1 MLYQFNNITGTQLRG
16 DTLPPALGIGIRI
29 LWSMIILA
37 AGYYAVVAYFAF
49 KQEKRLTADRLI
61 PRWRNKLLFLLASA
75 VVLIALN
82 VLFSTIYSNQ
92 YFWHKL
98 ELLFLAMLVICT
110 AATDR
115 RYHLIPNSFIIV
127 GLGVK
132 IAGYLYEWITL
143 GWEHMLRTLLNGLF
157 GAVIVAVFFII
168 IALIFKNSIG
178 MGDIKLFALICLFQG
193 LAVGVTSI
201 FMSLMAAF
209 VLSVVLLIIKR
220 KTRKDAIPLAP
231 SIMIGTIACI
241 ILTGM

>member
-1 MLYQFNNITGTQLRG
+1 MFYQFNIIEGTQLRG
-16 DTLPPALGIGIRI
+16 DTFPPALGIGIRI
-29 LWSMIILA
+29 LWSLIVLA
-37 AGYYAVVAYFAF
+37 AGYYGVVAYLVD
-49 KQEKRLTADRLI
+49 KREQKLKPSMLV
-61 PRWRNKLLFLLASA
+61 PRWRNKLLFLVASA
-75 VVLIALN
+75 VVLVALN
-82 VLFSTIYSNQ
+82 VLFSTVYSNQ

-132 IAGYLYEWITL
+132 IAGYLYEWIAL
-143 GWEHMLRTLLNGLF
+143 GWEHMFRTFLNGLI
-157 GAVIVAVFFII
+157 GALIVTVFFVI

-193 LAVGVTSI
+193 LSFGATSI
-201 FMSLMAAF
+201 FLSLLAAF